1 MNYGFPRLFIVELA
15 GRGEQ
20 IGTETGSSY
29 GYKGFIPLCRC
40 RRKKERPS
48 LYSAHYAYPIIEK
61 SFESIADITVDE
73 EHAIVLMD
81 LKDGLA
87 TAAGVLELGYRGQ
100 GVMKS
105 WCGARDSIIDLSK
118 SLARHFT
125 PPVAFII
132 GSVAYPGEL
141 LFMAQDGE
149 VLLDAIEE

>member
-1 MNYGFPRLFIVELA
+1 MDFQDFLLLSLLEEASKSEQKPAPHTDIKDLFPSAAVE
-15 GRGEQ
+15 E
-20 IGTETGSSY
+20 
-29 GYKGFIPLCRC
+29 
-40 RRKKERPS
+40 KKERPS

>member
-1 MNYGFPRLFIVELA
+1 MDFQDFLLLNLLEEASKSEQKPVPHTDIKYLSLSATVE
-15 GRGEQ
+15 EK
-20 IGTETGSSY
+20 E
-29 GYKGFIPLCRC
+29 
-40 RRKKERPS
+40 ERPS

-61 SFESIADITVDE
+61 SFEPIADITVDE

-87 TAAGVLELGYRGQ
+87 TAAGILELGYRKQ

-125 PPVAFII
+125 PPVAFVI

-141 LFMAQDGE
+141 LFMARDGD
-149 VLLDAIEE
+149 VLLDTIKE

>member
-1 MNYGFPRLFIVELA
+1 MDFQDFLLLSLLEEASKSEQKPAPHTDIKDLFPSAAVE
-15 GRGEQ
+15 E
-20 IGTETGSSY
+20 
-29 GYKGFIPLCRC
+29 
-40 RRKKERPS
+40 KKERPS

-61 SFESIADITVDE
+61 SFEPIADITVDE

-105 WCGARDSIIDLSK
+105 WCGARNSIIDLSK

-125 PPVAFII
+125 PPVAFVI

-141 LFMAQDGE
+141 LFMVRDGE

>member
-1 MNYGFPRLFIVELA
+1 MDFQDFLLLSLLEEASKSEQKPVPHTDIKDLFPSTAVE
-15 GRGEQ
+15 EK
-20 IGTETGSSY
+20 E
-29 GYKGFIPLCRC
+29 
-40 RRKKERPS
+40 ERPS

-61 SFESIADITVDE
+61 SFEPIADIIVDE

-81 LKDGLA
+81 LKDSLA

-125 PPVAFII
+125 PPVTFVI

-141 LFMAQDGE
+141 LFMARDGE